1 VHDYKF
7 AEAVF
12 ESHASFPDVAWRDRF
27 LSAGT
32 AHFKTPARHPS
43 PVIRETLGL
52 LQS

>member
-12 ESHASFPDVAWRDRF
+12 ESYARFSNAAWRYRF

-32 AHFKTPARHPS
+32 AHFKIPQQHPALL
-43 PVIRETLGL
+43 IRETLEL